1 MEMVKERAAKNDS
14 MQYFDISMLNANEE
28 FAKSLGF
35 KKIFKIGKEISIFP
49 NGEKCIAYISEK
61 NFHKAVKS
69 AEALGIVA
77 NAFPPQKKELEI
89 IKEEEK
95 VLIFPIGYILG
106 MKGMELIRAIAQLKN
121 AFRTAKQMHVK
132 IAIAT
137 LSNSKEQFLSSMQLL
152 EVASMISGSEEK
164 AKEMVQRLQV
174 FL

>member
-1 MEMVKERAAKNDS
+1 M
-14 MQYFDISMLNANEE
+14 
-28 FAKSLGF
+28 
-35 KKIFKIGKEISIFP
+35 
-49 NGEKCIAYISEK
+49 
-61 NFHKAVKS
+61 
-69 AEALGIVA
+69 
-77 NAFPPQKKELEI
+77 
-89 IKEEEK
+89 
-95 VLIFPIGYILG
+95 LIFPIGYILG